1 MRFFSIA
8 TADSVL
14 PQPTIA
20 SLDGA
25 AIKRKYNNTQG
36 SGWDGWVEVRIA
48 VSEEKVCSA
57 PPLPPS
63 LPVPASSTDTA
74 CTCPIW
80 YNTDRP
86 TDRERETLAS
96 QILIKLF

>member
-1 MRFFSIA
+1 MYDMRFFSIA

-48 VSEEKVCSA
+48 VSEEKARACNFWDDNA
-57 PPLPPS
+57 IFLP
-63 LPVPASSTDTA
+63 
-74 CTCPIW
+74 
-80 YNTDRP
+80 
-86 TDRERETLAS
+86 LAS
-96 QILIKLF
+96 ARVEPAKSITIIIR

>member
-1 MRFFSIA
+1 VANKEMYDMRFFSIA

-36 SGWDGWVEVRIA
+36 SGWDGWVEIRIA
-48 VSEEKVCSA
+48 VSEEKVCS
-57 PPLPPS
+57 PPPVPPS
-63 LPVPASSTDTA
+63 PPSSIGTA
-74 CTCPIW
+74 CTCDI
-80 YNTDRP
+80 
-86 TDRERETLAS
+86 
-96 QILIKLF
+96 I